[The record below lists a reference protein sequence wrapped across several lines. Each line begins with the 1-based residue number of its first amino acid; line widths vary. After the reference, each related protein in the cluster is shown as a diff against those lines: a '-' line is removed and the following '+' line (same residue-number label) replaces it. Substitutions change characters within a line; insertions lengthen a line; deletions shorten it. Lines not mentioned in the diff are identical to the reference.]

1 MKGVQIMTEY
11 LLTTSN
17 LTKEFDKHTAV
28 DSLNIHLKKGCIYGF
43 IGRNGAGKTT
53 TLKMLSSLSKPT
65 SGEISMFGYIGN
77 DCKKVR
83 NKVGCLIEAPGLY
96 PDMSAFENLK
106 MKCLANGVYS
116 KAYVNDLLEI
126 VGLSDVGAKST
137 QHFSLGM
144 KQRLGIALALI
155 GEPELLILD
164 EPTNGLDPQGIIEM
178 RNTLSK
184 LNSERNLTILVS
196 SHILE
201 ELSKI
206 ATDYGIIHD
215 GKLIKEFTAKELSSM
230 SDKRVELTVNSTSDA
245 SAVLKNM
252 GINNFKIIDDSN
264 INIYERIDDSTP
276 LLSALIAAG
285 VVISGFSMKSMDLEE
300 FYMNLTG
307 EEN

>member
-1 MKGVQIMTEY
+1 MTEY

-17 LTKEFDKHTAV
+17 LTKEFDKHKAV

-65 SGEISMFGYIGN
+65 SGELSMFGYTGN
-77 DCKKVR
+77 ECRKVR
-83 NKVGCLIEAPGLY
+83 NKIGCLIETPGLY

-106 MKCLANGVYS
+106 IKCLANGVYS

-126 VGLSDVGAKST
+126 VGLSNVGTKTT

-215 GKLIKEFTAKELSSM
+215 GKLIKEFTAEELSSM
-230 SDKRVELTVNSTSDA
+230 ANKRIELIVNSTSDA

-252 GINNFKIIDDSN
+252 GINNFKIIDDSS
-264 INIYERIDDSTP
+264 INIYECIGDSA
-276 LLSALIAAG
+276 LINSALIAAG
-285 VVISGFSMKSMDLEE
+285 VVISEFSVKSIDLEE

>member
-1 MKGVQIMTEY
+1 MTEY

-17 LTKEFDKHTAV
+17 LTKEFDKHKAV

-65 SGEISMFGYIGN
+65 SGEISMFGCTGN
-77 DCKKVR
+77 ECKKVR
-83 NKVGCLIEAPGLY
+83 NKIGCLIETPGLY

-106 MKCLANGVYS
+106 IKCLANGVYS
-116 KAYVNDLLEI
+116 KAYVNDLLNI
-126 VGLSDVGAKST
+126 VGLSNVGSKST

-144 KQRLGIALALI
+144 KQRLGIALALV

-215 GKLIKEFTAKELSSM
+215 GKLIKEFTAEELASM
-230 SDKRVELTVNSTSDA
+230 ADKRIEITVDSTSNA

-252 GINNFKIIDDSN
+252 GINNFKIIDDSC
-264 INIYERIDDSTP
+264 INIYEHIDESASIN
-276 LLSALIAAG
+276 SALIAAG
-285 VVISGFSMKSMDLEE
+285 VVISEFSVKSIDLEE

>member
-1 MKGVQIMTEY
+1 MNEY
-11 LLTTSN
+11 ILTTRDI
-17 LTKEFDKHTAV
+17 TKEFNNHKAV

-65 SGEISMFGYIGN
+65 SGEISMFGLTGN
-77 DCKKVR
+77 DCRKVR
-83 NKVGCLIEAPGLY
+83 NKIGCLIEAPGLY

-106 MKCLANGVYS
+106 IKCLANGVYS
-116 KAYVNDLLEI
+116 KQYVNELLEI
-126 VGLSDVGAKST
+126 VGLSNVGSKTT

-144 KQRLGIALALI
+144 KQRLGIALALV
-155 GEPELLILD
+155 GNPELLILD

-184 LNSERNLTILVS
+184 LNTERNLTILVS

-201 ELSKI
+201 ELAKI

-215 GKLIKEFTAKELSSM
+215 GKLIKEFTAEELSSM
-230 SDKRVELTVNSTSDA
+230 SDKHIELTVNSVDDA
-245 SAVLKNM
+245 ATVLKNM
-252 GINNFKIIDDSN
+252 GIDDFKVINDSS
-264 INIYERIDDSTP
+264 INIYGHIDE
-276 LLSALIAAG
+276 SASINNNLFAAG
-285 VVISGFSMKSMDLEE
+285 VVISDFSVKSMDLEE

-307 EEN
+307 EENQ

>member
-1 MKGVQIMTEY
+1 MTEY

-17 LTKEFDKHTAV
+17 LTKEFDKHKAV

-65 SGEISMFGYIGN
+65 SGKLSMFGYTGN
-77 DCKKVR
+77 ECRKVR
-83 NKVGCLIEAPGLY
+83 NKIGCLIETPGLY

-106 MKCLANGVYS
+106 IKCLANGVYS

-126 VGLSDVGAKST
+126 VGLSNVGTKTT

-215 GKLIKEFTAKELSSM
+215 GKLIKEFTAEELSSM
-230 SDKRVELTVNSTSDA
+230 ADKRIELIVNSTSDA

-252 GINNFKIIDDSN
+252 GINNFKIIDDSS
-264 INIYERIDDSTP
+264 INIYERIDDSASIN
-276 LLSALIAAG
+276 SALIAAG
-285 VVISGFSMKSMDLEE
+285 VVISEFSVKSIDLEE
-300 FYMNLTG
+300 FYMTLTG